1 MDGKVITLLEWALLA
16 ISLINTALHLYL
28 ALLIALNAERRS
40 WGLWLSS
47 GGLLVGGLFFVSHT
61 AILGRGPS
69 TFDDLSN
76 AWWYLGLVAALL
88 LPYVWYV
95 AVLWYAGFWDA
106 ASVHK
111 RHSVGLSVS
120 SLIIIIL
127 IVLFITANPFP
138 SYAQVIRL
146 ELTPTPSISGV
157 PVLVITF
164 ALSTLLNIGLAS
176 DMLRTLNL
184 ADDLARRR
192 AQPWMQRTTI
202 MLLVVTL
209 LIALV
214 MGWVV
219 SGASGLIPE
228 KVTGPTDLLVSTFDL
243 LISGCIMVS
252 VICLGQAIT
261 RYEAFTGKAVPRRR
275 LSRHWR
281 AMLVL
286 ASIGSMLLSA
296 ALKFDLHPIY
306 IALGVCILLVI
317 GFTVLSQLSFQ
328 EREAYLTSLRPV
340 VESGALYDRVFA
352 ALPGPVVDLENQF
365 VTLCRDVLGAQIGY
379 LVPLGPMASLV
390 GTTLSFPAIST
401 PPLIADTLLLTA
413 TPQTLCIPL
422 TTQDFMAAQWAVP
435 LWSERGLIG
444 VLLLGDKQNG
454 DLYVHEEIELGR
466 AAAERMIDLK
476 ASAEIT
482 RRLLQLQRQHMTSGA
497 ATDHLIRRTLHDDI
511 LPQLHTTMLTL
522 SASPDAI
529 QTTLEALT
537 AVHRQIANLLHVMP
551 TSVGPT
557 LARDGLLSSLKQSI
571 TSDFVDAFESIIWK
585 LDAEA
590 ETVMFPA
597 QAAEIVYHAVREVV
611 RNAARHAR
619 GPSPTPIN
627 NVVHLTITARCISGL
642 ELSISDDGVGISN
655 AHQSGHGLMLHSTM
669 VAIIGGSLT
678 VRRETPHGTQVTI
691 SIPAY
696 LYSPPE
702 KPYLA
707 AG

>member
-1 MDGKVITLLEWALLA
+1 MDGIAITLLEWALLA
-16 ISLINTALHLYL
+16 ISLINTALHFYL
-28 ALLIALNAERRS
+28 ALMIALNAERRS

-95 AVLWYAGFWDA
+95 AVLWYAGFWYA
-106 ASVHK
+106 GPAYS
-111 RHSVGLSVS
+111 RHRSGLSVS
-120 SLIIIIL
+120 SLLTLIL
-127 IVLFITANPFP
+127 IGLFITANPFP
-138 SYAQVIRL
+138 GYAQVIRL
-146 ELTPTPSISGV
+146 ELTPTPSIFGV

-176 DMLRTLNL
+176 DALRTLDL

-202 MLLVVTL
+202 MLLIVTL

-252 VICLGQAIT
+252 VVCLGQAIT

-286 ASIGSMLLSA
+286 ASVGSVLLSA
-296 ALKFDLHPIY
+296 AIKFNLHPIY
-306 IALGVCILLVI
+306 MGLGVCVLLVI
-317 GFTVLSQLSFQ
+317 GYTILSQLSFQ
-328 EREAYLTSLRPV
+328 EREAYLASLRPV
-340 VESGALYDRVFA
+340 VASGALYDRVFA
-352 ALPGPVVDLENQF
+352 ALPGPVVDLESQF
-365 VTLCRDVLGAQIGY
+365 ITLCRDVLGAQIGY

-390 GTTLSFPAIST
+390 GTALRFPATST
-401 PPLIADTLLLTA
+401 PPLIADTLLSTA

-422 TTQDFMAAQWAVP
+422 AAQDYMSAQWAVP

-454 DLYVHEEIELGR
+454 DLYVQEEIEIGR

-482 RRLLQLQRQHMTSGA
+482 GRLLQLQRQHMMNGA

-522 SASPDAI
+522 SASPDTI
-529 QTTLEALT
+529 QITLEALT

-551 TSVGPT
+551 ISVGPA
-557 LARDGLLSSLKQSI
+557 LVRDGLLSTLKQSI
-571 TSDFVDAFESIIWK
+571 MRDFADAFEGIIWEVEAV
-585 LDAEA
+585 AEIV
-590 ETVMFPA
+590 TLPP
-597 QAAEIVYHAVREVV
+597 QAAEIVFHAIREAV

-619 GPSPTPIN
+619 GPTPTPMN
-627 NVVHLTITARCISGL
+627 NVVHLTITAHCTSGL
-642 ELSISDDGVGISN
+642 ELSVSDDGIGIGS

-669 VAIIGGSLT
+669 IAIIGGTLT
-678 VRRETPHGTQVTI
+678 VHNETPHGTCVVV
-691 SIPAY
+691 SVPAY
-696 LYSPPE
+696 LFSA
-702 KPYLA
+702 LT
-707 AG
+707 